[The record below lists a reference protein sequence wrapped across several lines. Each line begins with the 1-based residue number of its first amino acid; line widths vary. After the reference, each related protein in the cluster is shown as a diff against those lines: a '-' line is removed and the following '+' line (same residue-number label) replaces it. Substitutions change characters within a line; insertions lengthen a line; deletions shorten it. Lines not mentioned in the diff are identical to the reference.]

1 MPEKTGYI
9 VIFVT
14 VETRQEAERISNHL
28 LTRKKV
34 ACVNM
39 INGVNS
45 SFWWKGK
52 VDSALETLLIIK
64 TVESVLDEVIKLIKE
79 IHSYEVPEIIALPI
93 IGGNDA
99 YFEWIKNEV
108 K

>member
-1 MPEKTGYI
+1 MTDKTGCI

-45 SFWWKGK
+45 NFWWKGK
-52 VDSALETLLIIK
+52 VDSANETLLIIK
-64 TVESVLDEVIKLIKE
+64 TLESVLDEVIKLIRE
-79 IHSYEVPEIIALPI
+79 IHSYEVPEIIAMPI
-93 IGGNDA
+93 VGGNDA